1 MHYVQRSK
9 LHLKQTKDPIVTL
22 LAVCGTWVK
31 RSELFMLCTACW
43 AAVQVT
49 SACCSLYG
57 ERKDSV
63 GKKKKETTICSNLRI
78 LRNSLRF
85 TIWTIEINVLNW
97 KLNFLDAFLAFLSWC
112 VFKIGKYRE
121 VECGLCLLKVWMMED
136 WRIIAKV
143 YSIFWGNTNVLKLIV
158 VMVAQFCGDI
168 KNY

>member
-1 MHYVQRSK
+1 MGQKVRTFYAMHSMLGSCPSHQC
-9 LHLKQTKDPIVTL
+9 L
-22 LAVCGTWVK
+22 LL
-31 RSELFMLCTACW
+31 SLCW
-43 AAVQVT
+43 K
-49 SACCSLYG
+49 
-57 ERKDSV
+57 ERFCRE
-63 GKKKKETTICSNLRI
+63 KKKETTICSNLRI